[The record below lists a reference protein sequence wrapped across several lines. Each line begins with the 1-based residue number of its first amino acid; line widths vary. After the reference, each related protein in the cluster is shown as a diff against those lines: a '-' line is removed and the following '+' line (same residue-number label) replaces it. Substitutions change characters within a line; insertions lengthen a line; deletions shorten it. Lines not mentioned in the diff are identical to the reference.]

1 MTPTIEEFLND
12 DLTPQV
18 EDYEKIW
25 RVFGEPSSEIE
36 PEDVLRDLKGRV
48 DDCYSEFKGDL
59 DFNFP
64 YIFNGRVLIDT
75 LEYLRHIGVPDMLGW
90 KCTHIIIREEGDDSE
105 SVYLGVSI
113 KEKHI
118 KYYIPEYTKYPCYIK
133 PAEEEWDPNNGFFQ
147 KSGEY
152 FILPL
157 NISVT
162 SLGEDLLKRAR
173 IIKAVESAL
182 IRSGK
187 KKKRNTPR
195 Q

>member
-59 DFNFP
+59 DFNSP

-133 PAEEEWDPNNGFFQ
+133 SSEEEWNPKNGFFQ
-147 KSGEY
+147 KNGEY

-162 SLGEDLLKRAR
+162 SLGEDLLKRDR
-173 IIKAVESAL
+173 IIKAVDASLKRVA
-182 IRSGK
+182 K
-187 KKKRNTPR
+187 KKQRNLR
-195 Q
+195 RK